1 MVLVPFLPREEI
13 QWHGGIALRRPAGVV
28 EECEGD
34 VMLDR
39 EFLDLGVDDVGL
51 GRDGVELGLGE
62 GEEGVLGGGNA
73 G

>member
-1 MVLVPFLPREEI
+1 M
-13 QWHGGIALRRPAGVV
+13 V